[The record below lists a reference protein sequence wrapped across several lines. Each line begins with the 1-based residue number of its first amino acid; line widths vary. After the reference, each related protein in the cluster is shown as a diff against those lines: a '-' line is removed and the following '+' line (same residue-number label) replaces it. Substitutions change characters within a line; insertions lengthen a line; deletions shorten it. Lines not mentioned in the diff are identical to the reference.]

1 MPTQTAWLPV
11 LFLCVALA
19 RPAPAETWSA
29 AGLTF
34 SDELGGVRLI
44 SVSGSGTVADP
55 LVIIEEITGAGPAIL
70 VIRAGEQRSEH
81 GSSRVSPGFLSLAV
95 IKIVRNRS
103 RNVWGGFVLELR
115 EELDLPS
122 PYGDGLS
129 FDQMQTFRRSP
140 ESDRFERLSRV
151 AEPYDRIRFSGGTVR
166 PGASATF
173 NFYIT
178 DTTTSPEFYLI
189 QEVQHVIAEAPPA
202 SDPPAARASADASR
216 APPVS
221 RQPRGMGVEWARGD

>member
-1 MPTQTAWLPV
+1 MPTLTALAAV
-11 LFLCVALA
+11 LVLCVALA

-44 SVSGSGTVADP
+44 SVSGSGSIADP
-55 LVIIEEITGAGPAIL
+55 LVITEEITGAGPAIL
-70 VIRAGEQRSEH
+70 VIRAGELRSEQ
-81 GSSRVSPGFLSLAV
+81 GSSRILPRTLSLAV

-115 EELDLPS
+115 EVLDMPS

-140 ESDRFERLSRV
+140 ESDRFERWSRV
-151 AEPYDRIRFSGGTVR
+151 TEPYDRVRFSGGTVR
-166 PGASATF
+166 PGGSATF
-173 NFYIT
+173 TFYIT
-178 DTTTSPEFYLI
+178 DTTTAREFYLI
-189 QEVQHVIAEAPPA
+189 QDVQHVIAEAPPA
-202 SDPPAARASADASR
+202 PGSPAALTSASASPAH
-216 APPVS
+216 PVS
-221 RQPRGMGVEWARGD
+221 RQPRGLGGERARGD